1 MPGFDLEFGRVVL
14 HTTSKINIGKLFLPA
29 LAASSQV
36 AILGVFKDM
45 LKKDVIV
52 AA

>member
-1 MPGFDLEFGRVVL
+1 MHDKF
-14 HTTSKINIGKLFLPA
+14 FLPA

>member
-1 MPGFDLEFGRVVL
+1 MDKVAKRHNGKLVL
-14 HTTSKINIGKLFLPA
+14 PELTTSSK
-29 LAASSQV
+29 V

>member
-1 MPGFDLEFGRVVL
+1 MTKSCFSNRHNSKLVL
-14 HTTSKINIGKLFLPA
+14 PELRTSSK
-29 LAASSQV
+29 V

-52 AA
+52 AAYAE